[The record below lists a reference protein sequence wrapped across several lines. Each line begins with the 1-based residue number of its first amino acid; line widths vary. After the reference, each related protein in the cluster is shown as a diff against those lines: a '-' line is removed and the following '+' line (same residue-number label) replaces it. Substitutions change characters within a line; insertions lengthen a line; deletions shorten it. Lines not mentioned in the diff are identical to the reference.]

1 MYGYIYKIIFPN
13 GSFKNSNGEPFYI
26 GQHKSDNFDDNYYG
40 SGRKVTDWFKKRDLK
55 SDNCKKEDA
64 EKLGIKKEILKVAFS
79 AEELNKYEYEE
90 IKKHLNESLCLNLR
104 DGGNMGVLSEELKK
118 EISEKTKKAMSEPET
133 YKKYRDAQ
141 KKWFDEHKEER
152 KEWSR
157 KNAEKTGNLKN
168 GTKVAAEK
176 AKEVT
181 KDPIKREERRKKIA
195 SKLGKRCRCIETGE
209 EYDSVHQ
216 AFNITKIY
224 HIDDVCDGFRKT
236 AGGLHW
242 EYI

>member
-1 MYGYIYKIIFPN
+1 MFKHKRQSFLNNNKRGVIAIPLKEEVNKKFANKKAISSEDYAALEDN
-13 GSFKNSNGEPFYI
+13 GSQDSYYSNKI
-26 GQHKSDNFDDNYYG
+26 KSMGNTQAISSSDLYG
-40 SGRKVTDWFKKRDLK
+40 PQE
-55 SDNCKKEDA
+55 SDYT
-64 EKLGIKKEILKVAFS
+64 G
-79 AEELNKYEYEE
+79 
-90 IKKHLNESLCLNLR
+90 ESLTDKMKDFAINFT
-104 DGGNMGVLSEELKK
+104 LK
-118 EISEKTKKAMSEPET
+118 
-133 YKKYRDAQ
+133 
-141 KKWFDEHKEER
+141 
-152 KEWSR
+152 
-157 KNAEKTGNLKN
+157 
-168 GTKVAAEK
+168 AAEK